1 MKILIVDDSITLL
14 QGLVSVLEHIS
25 PLEIFTA
32 KSKQECANL
41 LLQEKGKF
49 DIAIL
54 DLGLPDAPDGEII
67 LFMEKFSIPSIILT
81 AKQYDKNNPLYKHD
95 FIIDYVI
102 KNGAYSLDYTAYV
115 VQRFIDNSK
124 VDVLV
129 VDDSRSFSAKIKHL
143 CKKYNINTILASCA
157 EDAIKIMKSKNKI
170 KLILVDYIMPGM
182 NGLELTA
189 LMRKKYKKDE
199 ISIIALSSITDKE
212 IVAKFLKYGANDFIY
227 KDFSDEEFYARVN
240 SNLDIIKLF
249 EQSRDRANKDYMTG
263 MYNRRYL
270 FEKGRKIYKKAKKV
284 DSYLSC
290 AIIDIDK
297 FKNIND
303 QYGHD
308 VGDIAIQHIPE
319 ILNTFLDN
327 NNLISRVG
335 GEEFC
340 IISKNINERE
350 ILELYEEI
358 RKAFEETII
367 NIEDLKLKFTVSI
380 GLTTSFA
387 SSFEDMLKQADLAL
401 YEAKETGRNKVV
413 LLK

>member
-1 MKILIVDDSITLL
+1 
-14 QGLVSVLEHIS
+14 
-25 PLEIFTA
+25 
-32 KSKQECANL
+32 
-41 LLQEKGKF
+41 
-49 DIAIL
+49 
-54 DLGLPDAPDGEII
+54 
-67 LFMEKFSIPSIILT
+67 
-81 AKQYDKNNPLYKHD
+81 
-95 FIIDYVI
+95 
-102 KNGAYSLDYTAYV
+102 
-115 VQRFIDNSK
+115 
-124 VDVLV
+124 
-129 VDDSRSFSAKIKHL
+129 
-143 CKKYNINTILASCA
+143 
-157 EDAIKIMKSKNKI
+157 
-170 KLILVDYIMPGM
+170 
-182 NGLELTA
+182 
-189 LMRKKYKKDE
+189 
-199 ISIIALSSITDKE
+199 
-212 IVAKFLKYGANDFIY
+212 
-227 KDFSDEEFYARVN
+227 
-240 SNLDIIKLF
+240 
-249 EQSRDRANKDYMTG
+249 MTG